1 MGCGSSRDTAAANK
15 PQAKTVM
22 ENTKA
27 LKAHLPEMKGGESRQ
42 APPATT
48 TTSTNKPD
56 KLEIESKATNA
67 ISSSSTA
74 SKIKTPEIS
83 EDQQVPEL
91 EPYKGGSDDAKE
103 FVILHFNDV
112 YNIQP
117 VNEKSGGG
125 ASRFYTMV
133 EKYRSMRPL
142 ILFSGDCFAP
152 SVMSTITHGKHMP
165 PVLNKIGIHVSMYGN
180 HDFDFGE
187 EKGME
192 LTKSTKF
199 PWLLSNIFRLATG
212 ERLGDALDMVMVK
225 HCGMKVGI
233 FGVAEDWTNTL
244 PTLPEGG
251 VRYVDFVQHS
261 RKMVAKCKSLGADLV
276 IALTHSRIQNDEL
289 LAKKVQGI
297 DLILGGHDHLY
308 AVEQI
313 EPYRQVVVK
322 SGSDFH
328 DMTIIR
334 VKTDSDRLDT
344 KDGLHGARATFVTER
359 IIIGPE
365 VPKHPEMESVV
376 KELSAETDKKFSVVM
391 GRIECDLDCSF
402 EVVRKEECA
411 VGNFLADLIRQAYG
425 CDIGYM
431 VGGGIRSNQVFP
443 KGPFTFKD
451 IMSVLP
457 FQDPCGVVRIT
468 GAQLVKCLEHG
479 LRSYPKLDG
488 RFPHV
493 SGIRFVHDPSK
504 PAGSRVV
511 KVVVV
516 RADGSERALDM
527 KEKYKVATRGY
538 LVQGGDGYQSFSEG
552 EVLVGDEQGHSLSF
566 LLRNFFL
573 KIDAINSSRLR
584 RTAHASIKQSAEE
597 AKKSFDSENNNAK
610 KVATPEKLLVVH
622 PKAEGRCLTLEG
634 AGEGRAKSHHDALS
648 RTMIE
653 VGDFINVSEGNNAR
667 KV

>member
-1 MGCGSSRDTAAANK
+1 
-15 PQAKTVM
+15 
-22 ENTKA
+22 
-27 LKAHLPEMKGGESRQ
+27 
-42 APPATT
+42 
-48 TTSTNKPD
+48 
-56 KLEIESKATNA
+56 
-67 ISSSSTA
+67 
-74 SKIKTPEIS
+74 
-83 EDQQVPEL
+83 
-91 EPYKGGSDDAKE
+91 KE

-365 VPKHPEMESVV
+365 VQTVV
-376 KELSAETDKKFSVVM
+376 AVALQSLYSPRKRTRSSTPGW
-391 GRIECDLDCSF
+391 GRIECDLNCSF
-402 EVVRKEECA
+402 
-411 VGNFLADLIRQAYG
+411 QG
-425 CDIGYM
+425 CDMGYM

-443 KGPFTFKD
+443 KGPFPFKD
-451 IMSVLP
+451 IMWVLP
-457 FQDPCGVVRIT
+457 FQDPWGGVRIT
-468 GAQLVKCLEHG
+468 GVQLVKSFEHG

-511 KVVVV
+511 KV
-516 RADGSERALDM
+516 ADGSERALDM

-584 RTAHASIKQSAEE
+584 RTVWQLLLTITFLTEE
-597 AKKSFDSENNNAK
+597 KTTEK
-610 KVATPEKLLVVH
+610 ATCVV
-622 PKAEGRCLTLEG
+622 
-634 AGEGRAKSHHDALS
+634 
-648 RTMIE
+648 
-653 VGDFINVSEGNNAR
+653 
-667 KV
+667 